1 MSMSSN
7 TPTHGGLGWGRSE
20 GFAAAGL
27 YLIALITS
35 AVLAGHTLSAFV
47 ILVPAVLV
55 YALTEAV
62 LKRRDDRPAILG
74 LTALAL
80 TAGLLAGVLGLS

>member
-1 MSMSSN
+1 MSMPSN
-7 TPTHGGLGWGRSE
+7 TPARAGLRLSRSE
-20 GFAAAGL
+20 AFAAAGV
-27 YLIALITS
+27 YLVALITA

-47 ILVPAVLV
+47 IVVPAVAV

-62 LKRRDDRPAILG
+62 LRSRNDRPAIVG

-80 TAGLLAGVLGLS
+80 TAGLLIGLLAIS